1 MSWRKSGPG
10 DGRIAQVL
18 LGSTGTGLLER
29 GVSLSRRPSRD
40 SGALPRKEREA
51 EFRRRR
57 EFERGFTCL
66 SNVAQQQTGE
76 PLGQRTPKGSSGL
89 GSFIATRIALL
100 MASRC

>member
-1 MSWRKSGPG
+1 MESIKALWEMERALPFNTGFLGNWCTLTSWRKSGPG

-51 EFRRRR
+51 EFS
-57 EFERGFTCL
+57 EE
-66 SNVAQQQTGE
+66 
-76 PLGQRTPKGSSGL
+76 KG
-89 GSFIATRIALL
+89 I
-100 MASRC
+100 

>member
-1 MSWRKSGPG
+1 MLECVIMEHFCHCGKFCW
-10 DGRIAQVL
+10 AA
-18 LGSTGTGLLER
+18 LGQACLREESHSAE
-29 GVSLSRRPSRD
+29 D
-40 SGALPRKEREA
+40 LPETVAHYPEKKERQSS
-51 EFRRRR
+51 RRRR